1 MKFETALLKTFFVA
15 GALTCLLML
24 GAFVVSPANHV
35 ASPAMV
41 ASAR

>member
-15 GALTCLLML
+15 GALTCLLTL

-35 ASPAMV
+35 GSPTLV
-41 ASAR
+41 AVAR

>member
-24 GAFVVSPANHV
+24 GAFVASPANHV
-35 ASPAMV
+35 AQAIQV
-41 ASAR
+41 AAAR